1 MKTSTYLNT
10 KQKRRRGVAM
20 ELAIAVVLILSALS
34 ILLVSTALLQS
45 SRARINQ
52 KTLESEVR
60 LCEIGEGFCAAVAA
74 GEELAAWQQSVTDY
88 KAETATAV
96 LQDGS
101 TEVTLALYDSEE
113 VLVLSVR
120 LTAAPAAPHTITEWT
135 YHK

>member
-1 MKTSTYLNT
+1 MKTSIYLNT

-34 ILLVSTALLQS
+34 VLLVSTALLQS

-60 LCEIGEGFCAAVAA
+60 LCEIGEDFCVAVAA
-74 GEELAAWQQSVTDY
+74 GEELAVWQQSVTDY
-88 KAETATAV
+88 RAATATAT
-96 LQDGS
+96 DAHGS
-101 TEVTLALYDSEE
+101 TEVTLSLYDSEE

-120 LTAAPAAPHTITEWT
+120 LTAAPAAPYTITEWT
-135 YHK
+135 YHQ

>member
-1 MKTSTYLNT
+1 MKTSIYLNT

-60 LCEIGEGFCAAVAA
+60 LCEIGEDFCAAVAA
-74 GEELAAWQQSVTDY
+74 GEELAAWQQSVTP
-88 KAETATAV
+88 AEPVVEAPSVEEPASV
-96 LQDGS
+96 Q
-101 TEVTLALYDSEE
+101 SEE
-113 VLVLSVR
+113 Q
-120 LTAAPAAPHTITEWT
+120 AE
-135 YHK
+135 